1 MAKNERPEPS
11 KKPAKGADKKS
22 APGKAAKGGRKGFP
36 WFKSLF
42 LMVFLLGLGA
52 LWACWSVATHA
63 EGKGLIQTDVRGVP
77 VTPVALVLG
86 TKPGNSYFNDRIE
99 AAVRLYKAGCVRHF
113 LVSGD
118 NSTSDYDEPTAMRDA
133 LVKHGVPA
141 QAITCDFAGRRT
153 LDSVARAKQ
162 VFGQKEVVIV
172 SQEWHLHRALYLAEH
187 FGLKATGYAA
197 QERAS
202 EASQMRVGARE
213 WVGRLRAWL
222 DVNVLDSQPSFPDS
236 KPEPIRLN

>member
-1 MAKNERPEPS
+1 MASRKTSEPS
-11 KKPAKGADKKS
+11 RKSDKPDGKNKTGAK
-22 APGKAAKGGRKGFP
+22 PAKGGRKGFP

-52 LWACWSVATHA
+52 FWACWTVATHA
-63 EGKGLIQTDVRGVP
+63 DGKGLIQADVRGVP
-77 VTPVALVLG
+77 DTAVALVLG

-99 AAVRLYKAGCVRHF
+99 AAVRLFKSGRCKHF

-133 LVKHGVPA
+133 LVSQGVPA
-141 QAITCDFAGRRT
+141 KAITCDFAGRRT

-162 VFGQKEVVIV
+162 VFGLKEVVIV

-187 FGLKATGYAA
+187 FGLKATGFAA
-197 QERAS
+197 AERAS

-222 DVNVLDSQPSFPDS
+222 DVNVLDSQPNFPDS
-236 KPEPIRLN
+236 KPEPIKLN